1 MRNRLIK
8 GSIATLVAAG
18 AVLGLA
24 ASPVPAGATGHH
36 NIAAHIVRLNGQN
49 EVPAADP
56 DGKALMAYVA
66 FGNHFCYAWA
76 AKNIDPPL
84 AAHIHTGAAGVNG
97 GIVVMLMVPDPAAKE
112 CITAVP
118 DGSVEN
124 TISVLTQGELD
135 AIIDNPAG
143 FYANVHTAPFPAGAI
158 RGQLARS

>member
-24 ASPVPAGATGHH
+24 ASPVPAGATDQAKFAA
-36 NIAAHIVRLNGQN
+36 NIIQLNGQN

-76 AKNIDPPL
+76 AKDIDPPL

-97 GIVVMLMVPDPAAKE
+97 GIVVMLQVPDPAAKE

-118 DGSVEN
+118 DDTPN
-124 TISVLTQGELD
+124 TIMVLTQSELD
-135 AIIDNPAG
+135 AIIANPAG

-158 RGQLARS
+158 RGQLARD

>member
-8 GSIATLVAAG
+8 GWIAPLGAAG

-24 ASPVPAGATGHH
+24 ASPVPAGATGGHSFAA
-36 NIAAHIVRLNGQN
+36 NIIQLNGQH

-56 DGKALMAYVA
+56 HGRPLMAYVA
-66 FGNHFCYAWA
+66 FRAHFCYAWP
-76 AKNIDPPL
+76 AKDIAPPL

-97 GIVVMLMVPDPAAKE
+97 GIVVMLQVPDPAAHE

-118 DGSVEN
+118 DDTPN
-124 TISVLTQGELD
+124 TIMVLTQSELD

-143 FYANVHTAPFPAGAI
+143 FYAHGI
-158 RGQLARS
+158 G

>member
-1 MRNRLIK
+1 MRHRLIQ

-24 ASPVPAGATGHH
+24 TSPVPAGATDQVKFAA
-36 NIAAHIVRLNGQN
+36 NIIELNGQN

-66 FGNHFCYAWA
+66 FGDHFCYAWA
-76 AKNIDPPL
+76 AKDIDPPL
-84 AAHIHTGAAGVNG
+84 AAHIHAGAAGVNG
-97 GIVVMLMVPDPAAKE
+97 GIVVMLQVPDPAAKE

-118 DGSVEN
+118 DGTPNS
-124 TISVLTQGELD
+124 IAVLTQSELD
-135 AIIDNPAG
+135 AIIANPAG

-158 RGQLARS
+158 RGQLARH

>member
-24 ASPVPAGATGHH
+24 ASPVPAGATDSHKFAA
-36 NIAAHIVRLNGQN
+36 NIIQLNGQN
-49 EVPAADP
+49 ENPPADP

-76 AKNIDPPL
+76 AKDIDPPL
-84 AAHIHTGAAGVNG
+84 AAHIHAGAAGVNG
-97 GIVVMLMVPDPAAKE
+97 GIVVMLQVPDPAAHE

-118 DGSVEN
+118 DDTPN
-124 TISVLTQGELD
+124 TIMVLTQSELD

-158 RGQLARS
+158 RGQLARD